1 LPLLDSQKKPD
12 LSQEK
17 RNKQKISKLGRN
29 ILIGI
34 TTGVIIVAVILSIL
48 LVPLLQYNK
57 ALNLSKEYQFDEAI
71 SIFEKLGNYKNSLDL
86 KLAMTQYKDG
96 NFKDA
101 KRLFDGIS
109 KETDVNREI
118 EQLIALI
125 GIQGTWEDIS
135 ASQNYIFVG
144 WRYFVVDNPK

>member
-1 LPLLDSQKKPD
+1 LCVDISGRDLPLLDSQKKPD

-71 SIFEKLGNYKNSLDL
+71 SILKNL
-86 KLAMTQYKDG
+86 
-96 NFKDA
+96 
-101 KRLFDGIS
+101 
-109 KETDVNREI
+109 EI
-118 EQLIALI
+118 IRIL
-125 GIQGTWEDIS
+125 
-135 ASQNYIFVG
+135 
-144 WRYFVVDNPK
+144 